1 MCGIAGFAQLAVDDD
16 AAARLLGAMTT
27 ALAHRGPDGH
37 GRYWR
42 GGVGLA
48 HTRLAIVDV
57 ARGVQP
63 MHAGDASIVYNGEV
77 YNAPALRAELEA
89 DGERCATSRDTEAME

>member
-1 MCGIAGFAQLAVDDD
+1 MCGIAGFAQLAVGDDE
-16 AAARLLGAMTT
+16 AARLLDAMTT

-63 MHAGDASIVYNGEV
+63 SVRSKSVTRLQANTTVLKRASVAQN
-77 YNAPALRAELEA
+77 L
-89 DGERCATSRDTEAME
+89 